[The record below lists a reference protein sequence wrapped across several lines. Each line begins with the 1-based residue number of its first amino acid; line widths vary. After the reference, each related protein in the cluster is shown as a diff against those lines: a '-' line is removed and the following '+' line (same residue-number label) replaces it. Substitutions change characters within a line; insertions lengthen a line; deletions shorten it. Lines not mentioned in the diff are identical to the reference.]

1 MGLILY
7 GANLSPF
14 VRKVRVVLAE
24 KAIPYAQ
31 EQINPFRPPPDFEA
45 LSPLKRI
52 PVLRDSDWPA
62 GMTLPDSSVIC
73 DYLEN
78 IHPEPAL
85 FPKVALERARAL
97 WFEEYVD
104 GGMFPLMGP
113 DLFFQR
119 IVKKFLRQTPDEE
132 LCREAVGKILPPY
145 FDYLEREIGDR
156 QFLAGD
162 MFSIADIS
170 VASVMVNFVHAGESL
185 DRNRWPK
192 FAAYVAR
199 LHARPSFAAIIAEEM
214 PLIELA
220 RSR

>member
-1 MGLILY
+1 MALILY
-7 GANLSPF
+7 GSGLSPF

-24 KAIPYAQ
+24 KHIPYAI
-31 EQINPFRPPPDFEA
+31 EQFSPFRPPPYFESI
-45 LSPLKRI
+45 SPLKRI
-52 PVLRDSDWPA
+52 PVLRDSGWPE

-78 IHPEPAL
+78 THPEPAL
-85 FPKVALERARAL
+85 FPKAPLERARAL

-104 GGMFPLMGP
+104 SAVFAEMGP
-113 DLFFQR
+113 NLFFQR

-132 LCREAVGKILPPY
+132 LCRKTVSENLPPY
-145 FDYLEREIGDR
+145 YDYLEREIGGR
-156 QFLAGD
+156 EYLAGE
-162 MFSIADIS
+162 MFSIADIA
-170 VASVMVNFVHAGESL
+170 VGSVMVNFFHAGETL
-185 DRNRWPK
+185 DAKCWPGL
-192 FAAYVAR
+192 AAYVAR